1 MFKLTKIFVA
11 GSTGYIGKN
20 VVKYALDNGFDVV
33 TAKRHSD
40 NKPGQLN
47 KKLKVIKI
55 SNNDNN
61 WIADLE
67 KVDVII
73 SCLASRTG
81 EPKDAHLV
89 DYKLNCLLL
98 EKAKALKCS
107 QFILLSAICVQ
118 KPRLAFQFEKLAFE
132 EELKKSGLNFSIVR
146 PTAYFKSLSGQIE
159 NIKKGKPYV
168 YFGDGQITQCN
179 PISEKDLS
187 LYILSCIK
195 DKTKWRKILP
205 IGGPK
210 QSITPKDIGKILF
223 EIFEVSPKYKS
234 FPTKILD
241 AIRLLLLII
250 SPFSNWAKNKSE
262 LIKIAKYYA
271 TESMLIWDEKK
282 ECYDANMTPS
292 TGKDTLREIIEKVS
306 NILSIEENYSI
317 KNLDLQL
324 EIDRDSKLY

>member
-20 VVKYALDNGFDVV
+20 VVKYALENGFDVV
-33 TAKRHSD
+33 TAKRHPD

-55 SNNDNN
+55 SNDDNN

-234 FPTKILD
+234 FPTKLLD

-292 TGKDTLREIIEKVS
+292 TGKDTLRDYF
-306 NILSIEENYSI
+306 YSI

>member
-20 VVKYALDNGFDVV
+20 VVKHALDNGFDVV

-234 FPTKILD
+234 FPTKLLD

-292 TGKDTLREIIEKVS
+292 TGKDTLRDYF
-306 NILSIEENYSI
+306 YSI

>member
-1 MFKLTKIFVA
+1 VFKLTKIFVA

-55 SNNDNN
+55 SSNDND

-195 DKTKWRKILP
+195 DKTKWQKILP

-234 FPTKILD
+234 FPTKLLD

-292 TGKDTLREIIEKVS
+292 TGKDTLRDYF
-306 NILSIEENYSI
+306 YSI

>member
-1 MFKLTKIFVA
+1 MTKIFVA

-55 SNNDNN
+55 SSNDND

-195 DKTKWRKILP
+195 DKTKWQKILP

-234 FPTKILD
+234 FPTKLLD

-292 TGKDTLREIIEKVS
+292 TGKDTLRDYF
-306 NILSIEENYSI
+306 YSI

>member
-1 MFKLTKIFVA
+1 MTKIFVA

-282 ECYDANMTPS
+282 NCYDANMTPS
-292 TGKDTLREIIEKVS
+292 TGKDTLKDYF
-306 NILSIEENYSI
+306 YSI
-317 KNLDLQL
+317 KNLDLKL

>member
-61 WIADLE
+61 WVADLE

-234 FPTKILD
+234 FPTKLLD

-292 TGKDTLREIIEKVS
+292 TGKDTLRDYF
-306 NILSIEENYSI
+306 YSI

>member
-1 MFKLTKIFVA
+1 MTKIFVA

-33 TAKRHSD
+33 IAKRHSD
-40 NKPGQLN
+40 NKPSQLN

-55 SNNDNN
+55 SNKDNN

-89 DYKLNCLLL
+89 DYELNCLLL

-132 EELKKSGLNFSIVR
+132 EKLKKSGLNFSIVR
-146 PTAYFKSLSGQIE
+146 PTAYFKSLSGQVE

-187 LYILSCIK
+187 LYILSCIN
-195 DKTKWRKILP
+195 DKTKWQKILP

-210 QSITPKDIGKILF
+210 QSLTPKDIGKILF

-241 AIRLLLLII
+241 VIRVLLLII
-250 SPFSNWAKNKSE
+250 SPLSNWAKNKSE

-271 TESMLIWDEKK
+271 TESMLIWDETKK
-282 ECYDANMTPS
+282 CYDSNMTPS
-292 TGKDTLREIIEKVS
+292 TGKDTLRDYF
-306 NILSIEENYSI
+306 YSI
-317 KNLDLQL
+317 RNLDLEL

>member
-1 MFKLTKIFVA
+1 MTKIFVA

-40 NKPGQLN
+40 NMPGQLH

-234 FPTKILD
+234 FPTKLLD

-292 TGKDTLREIIEKVS
+292 TGKDTLRDYF
-306 NILSIEENYSI
+306 YSI

>member
-1 MFKLTKIFVA
+1 MTKIFVA

-98 EKAKALKCS
+98 EKAKALK
-107 QFILLSAICVQ
+107 
-118 KPRLAFQFEKLAFE
+118 
-132 EELKKSGLNFSIVR
+132 
-146 PTAYFKSLSGQIE
+146 
-159 NIKKGKPYV
+159 
-168 YFGDGQITQCN
+168 
-179 PISEKDLS
+179 LS
-187 LYILSCIK
+187 LIHI
-195 DKTKWRKILP
+195 
-205 IGGPK
+205 
-210 QSITPKDIGKILF
+210 
-223 EIFEVSPKYKS
+223 
-234 FPTKILD
+234 
-241 AIRLLLLII
+241 
-250 SPFSNWAKNKSE
+250 
-262 LIKIAKYYA
+262 
-271 TESMLIWDEKK
+271 
-282 ECYDANMTPS
+282 
-292 TGKDTLREIIEKVS
+292 
-306 NILSIEENYSI
+306 
-317 KNLDLQL
+317 
-324 EIDRDSKLY
+324 

>member
-55 SNNDNN
+55 SNNDDN

-146 PTAYFKSLSGQIE
+146 PTAYFKSLTGQIE

-195 DKTKWRKILP
+195 DKTKWEKILP

-210 QSITPKDIGKILF
+210 QLLTPKDIGKILF

-234 FPTKILD
+234 FPTKLLD

-292 TGKDTLREIIEKVS
+292 TGKDTLRDYF
-306 NILSIEENYSI
+306 YSI

>member
-40 NKPGQLN
+40 NKPVQLN

-195 DKTKWRKILP
+195 DKTKWQKILP

-234 FPTKILD
+234 FPTKLLD

-282 ECYDANMTPS
+282 KCYDANMTPS
-292 TGKDTLREIIEKVS
+292 TGKDTLRDYF
-306 NILSIEENYSI
+306 YSI

>member
-1 MFKLTKIFVA
+1 MTKIFVA

-195 DKTKWRKILP
+195 DKTKWRKTLP

-234 FPTKILD
+234 FPTKLLD

-292 TGKDTLREIIEKVS
+292 TGKDTLRDYF
-306 NILSIEENYSI
+306 YSI

>member
-234 FPTKILD
+234 FPTKLLD

-262 LIKIAKYYA
+262 LIKISKYYA

-292 TGKDTLREIIEKVS
+292 TGKDTLRDYF
-306 NILSIEENYSI
+306 YSI

>member
-33 TAKRHSD
+33 IAKRHSD

-89 DYKLNCLLL
+89 DYELNCLLL

-132 EELKKSGLNFSIVR
+132 EKLKKSGLNFSIVR

-187 LYILSCIK
+187 LYILSCIN
-195 DKTKWRKILP
+195 DKTKWQKILP

-210 QSITPKDIGKILF
+210 QSLTPKDIGKILF

-241 AIRLLLLII
+241 VIRVLLLII
-250 SPFSNWAKNKSE
+250 SPLSNWAKNKSE

-271 TESMLIWDEKK
+271 TESMLIWDETKK
-282 ECYDANMTPS
+282 CYDSNMTPS
-292 TGKDTLREIIEKVS
+292 TGKDTLRDYF
-306 NILSIEENYSI
+306 YSI
-317 KNLDLQL
+317 RNLDLEL

>member
-1 MFKLTKIFVA
+1 MKPDKKL
-11 GSTGYIGKN
+11 KN
-20 VVKYALDNGFDVV
+20 AIENLITLARYALDNGFDVV

-107 QFILLSAICVQ
+107 HFILLSAICVQ

-132 EELKKSGLNFSIVR
+132 EELKKSGLNFSIIR

-282 ECYDANMTPS
+282 NCYDANMTPS
-292 TGKDTLREIIEKVS
+292 TGKDTLRDYF
-306 NILSIEENYSI
+306 YSL
-317 KNLDLQL
+317 KNLDLKL

>member
-55 SNNDNN
+55 SSNDNN

-89 DYKLNCLLL
+89 DYKLNCILL

-234 FPTKILD
+234 FPTKLLD

-292 TGKDTLREIIEKVS
+292 TGKDTLRDYF
-306 NILSIEENYSI
+306 YSI

>member
-55 SNNDNN
+55 SNDDNN

-234 FPTKILD
+234 FPTKLLD
-241 AIRLLLLII
+241 AIRLFLLII

-292 TGKDTLREIIEKVS
+292 TGKDTLRDYF
-306 NILSIEENYSI
+306 YSI

>member
-1 MFKLTKIFVA
+1 MTKIFVA

-132 EELKKSGLNFSIVR
+132 EKLKKSGLNFSIVR

-282 ECYDANMTPS
+282 KCYDANMTPS
-292 TGKDTLREIIEKVS
+292 TGKDTLRDYF
-306 NILSIEENYSI
+306 YSI
-317 KNLDLQL
+317 KNLDLKL

>member
-234 FPTKILD
+234 FPTKLLD
-241 AIRLLLLII
+241 AIKLLLLII

-292 TGKDTLREIIEKVS
+292 TGKDTLRDYF
-306 NILSIEENYSI
+306 YSI

>member
-210 QSITPKDIGKILF
+210 QSITPKDIGKVLF

-292 TGKDTLREIIEKVS
+292 TGKDTLRDYF
-306 NILSIEENYSI
+306 YSI
-317 KNLDLQL
+317 KNLDLKL

>member
-33 TAKRHSD
+33 IAKRHSD
-40 NKPGQLN
+40 NKPSQLN

-132 EELKKSGLNFSIVR
+132 EKLKKSGLNFSIVR
-146 PTAYFKSLSGQIE
+146 PTAYFKSLSGQVE

-187 LYILSCIK
+187 LYILSCIN
-195 DKTKWRKILP
+195 DKTKWQKILP

-210 QSITPKDIGKILF
+210 QSLTPKDIGKILF

-241 AIRLLLLII
+241 VIRVLLLII
-250 SPFSNWAKNKSE
+250 SPLSNWAKNKSE

-271 TESMLIWDEKK
+271 TESMLIWDETKK
-282 ECYDANMTPS
+282 CYDSNMTPS
-292 TGKDTLREIIEKVS
+292 TGKDTLRDYF
-306 NILSIEENYSI
+306 YSI

>member
-234 FPTKILD
+234 FPTKLLD

-282 ECYDANMTPS
+282 KCYDPNMTPS
-292 TGKDTLREIIEKVS
+292 TGKDTLRDYF
-306 NILSIEENYSI
+306 YSI

>member
-55 SNNDNN
+55 SSNDND

-195 DKTKWRKILP
+195 DKSKWRKILP

-234 FPTKILD
+234 FPTKLLD

-292 TGKDTLREIIEKVS
+292 TGKDTLRDYF
-306 NILSIEENYSI
+306 YSI

>member
-55 SNNDNN
+55 SSNDNN

-195 DKTKWRKILP
+195 DKTKWQKILP

-234 FPTKILD
+234 FPTKLLD

-292 TGKDTLREIIEKVS
+292 TGKDTLRDYF
-306 NILSIEENYSI
+306 YSI

>member
-234 FPTKILD
+234 FPTKLLD

-292 TGKDTLREIIEKVS
+292 TGKDTLRDYF
-306 NILSIEENYSI
+306 YSI
-317 KNLDLQL
+317 KNSDLQL

>member
-195 DKTKWRKILP
+195 DKAKWRKILP

-234 FPTKILD
+234 FPTKLLD

-292 TGKDTLREIIEKVS
+292 TGKDTLRDYF
-306 NILSIEENYSI
+306 YSI

-324 EIDRDSKLY
+324 EIDRDGKLY

>member
-1 MFKLTKIFVA
+1 MTKIFVA

-40 NKPGQLN
+40 SKPGQLN

-292 TGKDTLREIIEKVS
+292 TGKDTLRDYF
-306 NILSIEENYSI
+306 YSI

>member
-195 DKTKWRKILP
+195 DKNKWRKILP

-234 FPTKILD
+234 FPTKLLD

-292 TGKDTLREIIEKVS
+292 TGKDTLRDYF
-306 NILSIEENYSI
+306 YSI

>member
-132 EELKKSGLNFSIVR
+132 EKLKKSGLNFSIVR
-146 PTAYFKSLSGQIE
+146 PTAYFKSLSGQVE

-187 LYILSCIK
+187 LYILSCIN
-195 DKTKWRKILP
+195 DKTKWQKILP

-210 QSITPKDIGKILF
+210 QSLTPKDIGKILF

-241 AIRLLLLII
+241 VIRVLLLII
-250 SPFSNWAKNKSE
+250 SPLSNWAKNKSE

-271 TESMLIWDEKK
+271 TESMLIWDETKK
-282 ECYDANMTPS
+282 CYDSNMTPS
-292 TGKDTLREIIEKVS
+292 TGKDTLRDYF
-306 NILSIEENYSI
+306 YSI

>member
-40 NKPGQLN
+40 NKPVQLN

-195 DKTKWRKILP
+195 DKSKWRKILP

-292 TGKDTLREIIEKVS
+292 TGKDTLRDYF
-306 NILSIEENYSI
+306 YSI

>member
-195 DKTKWRKILP
+195 DKTKWEKILP

-234 FPTKILD
+234 FPTKLLD

-292 TGKDTLREIIEKVS
+292 TGKDTLRDYF
-306 NILSIEENYSI
+306 YSI

>member
-223 EIFEVSPKYKS
+223 EIFEVPPKYKS

-292 TGKDTLREIIEKVS
+292 TGKDTLRDYF
-306 NILSIEENYSI
+306 YSI